1 MTSDGLTVREAVE
14 RLGVGRASVDR
25 WCRSGK
31 LKAAQRGLR
40 WIVGADAFEAPAT
53 ERARWI
59 PTPTQRASWVPRHP
73 RSLLPCNG
81 ASSPPAAPS
90 AHGRPPEP

>member
-40 WIVGADAFEAPAT
+40 WIVGADAFEALAT

-59 PTPTQRASWVPRHP
+59 SHADAARLLGAPASTVTAAVRRGELSTRGAQRSRP
-73 RSLLPCNG
+73 
-81 ASSPPAAPS
+81 SP
-90 AHGRPPEP
+90 

>member
-1 MTSDGLTVREAVE
+1 MTYEGLTVREAVE

-73 RSLLPCNG
+73 RSLRSRCRRRTVG
-81 ASSPPAAPS
+81 RC
-90 AHGRPPEP
+90 GRPIRRTS